1 LEKKFRPVLGISKK
15 ASKNPHTFT
24 KDPIKDVPVFRWLFE
39 FFLRTMVICNNMAF
53 DFLITIVISL
63 IPIMIPEEGWVQFR
77 MPDSLPNILLY
88 SWLPTGTYLKK
99 SGDLESLFFRNLAN
113 LGQIF
118 HEKSVE

>member
-1 LEKKFRPVLGISKK
+1 
-15 ASKNPHTFT
+15 
-24 KDPIKDVPVFRWLFE
+24 
-39 FFLRTMVICNNMAF
+39 MVICNNMAF